1 MTTTRLFNQGKPA
14 LKWDMSG
21 RTWSCEAYG
30 AVDMPD
36 DLVEHCLK
44 RGLPL
49 GLNQVAPEIKA
60 LVSLDEASVAARSDE
75 VLALKHD
82 LGVANIA
89 LSSAKSELEAAVAQ
103 VKSLENAVTARDHKV
118 TELGLQLKEVSADKL
133 ASEQLLSE
141 TAKSLADAEQR
152 ATLAETA
159 LAEAKKSSK
168 QEGAPAKKP

>member
-14 LKWDMSG
+14 LKWDMGG
-21 RTWSCEAYG
+21 RTWRCEAYG

-36 DLVEHCLK
+36 ELVEHCTK

-60 LVSLDEASVAARSDE
+60 LVNLDEASVAARSDE

-82 LGVANIA
+82 LGVAQIA
-89 LSSAKSELEAAVAQ
+89 LSSAKSDLENAVAHT
-103 VKSLENAVTARDHKV
+103 KALETAVTARDHKV
-118 TELGLQLKEVSADKL
+118 AELALQLKEVSADKL
-133 ASEQLLSE
+133 ASEQLLAE
-141 TAKSLADAEQR
+141 TAKQLAEAEQR

-159 LAEAKKSSK
+159 LAEAKKSAKPES
-168 QEGAPAKKP
+168 APAKKP